1 MTPLESLFDEILPG
15 PSNSSNSP
23 SSTLSGNSNCSP
35 GVAANSG
42 RMIAPP
48 PGTSSGGSGHL
59 GSVVGPPQGSGTN
72 SHQGGW
78 SATGGTLSYTATQNM
93 GPAGDWSHYDAHAR
107 ANPHA
112 VAAQENVLLS
122 KSPMPEFWCSIL
134 YFELDTQVSRHII
147 SRNPFLIININSIF

>member
-1 MTPLESLFDEILPG
+1 
-15 PSNSSNSP
+15 
-23 SSTLSGNSNCSP
+23 
-35 GVAANSG
+35 
-42 RMIAPP
+42 MIAPP

-93 GPAGDWSHYDAHAR
+93 GPGGEWSHYDAHAR

-134 YFELDTQVSRHII
+134 YFELDTQVSQLL
-147 SRNPFLIININSIF
+147 FIFRD